1 MQKHVRRGRE
11 FWSRLVDE
19 FEGADVVER
28 HKAFADRHGVR
39 CCSFQRWLYRLRH
52 EGLSAGHKARRAD
65 KRARTASALPWPLV
79 EVQSGRVTDGRF
91 EIESPGGW
99 RVRVP
104 PSFEAEGLRR
114 LLAIFDEERAH

>member
-1 MQKHVRRGRE
+1 MEKHIRRGRD
-11 FWSRLVDE
+11 FWAKVVAE
-19 FEGADVVER
+19 FEGGGAVER

-39 CCSFQRWLYRLRH
+39 CDSFQRWLYRVRR
-52 EGLSAGHKARRAD
+52 EQRSPPRNAARVD
-65 KRARTASALPWPLV
+65 KRARTARALPWPLV

-114 LLAIFDEERAH
+114 LLEIFDKERAH

>member
-1 MQKHVRRGRE
+1 MQKHIRRGRE
-11 FWSRLVDE
+11 FWVRLVDE
-19 FEGADVVER
+19 FEGAGAIER

-39 CCSFQRWLYRLRH
+39 CYSFQQWLYRLRR
-52 EGLSAGHKARRAD
+52 ERLSAGHNAPRVDRRT
-65 KRARTASALPWPLV
+65 RTARALPWPLV

-99 RVRVP
+99 RIRVP
-104 PSFEAEGLRR
+104 TSFEAEGLRR

>member
-1 MQKHVRRGRE
+1 MEKHIRRGRD
-11 FWSRLVDE
+11 FWAKVVAE
-19 FEGADVVER
+19 FEGGGAVER

-39 CCSFQRWLYRLRH
+39 CDSFQRWLYRLRH
-52 EGLSAGHKARRAD
+52 EGLSAGHKPRRVD
-65 KRARTASALPWPLV
+65 KRARTARALPWPLV
-79 EVQSGRVTDGRF
+79 EVQSGRVTDGGF

-114 LLAIFDEERAH
+114 LLAIFDEGRAH

>member
-1 MQKHVRRGRE
+1 MEKHIRRGRD
-11 FWSRLVDE
+11 FWAKVVAE
-19 FEGADVVER
+19 FEGGGAVER

-39 CCSFQRWLYRLRH
+39 CDSFQRWLYRFRR
-52 EGLSAGHKARRAD
+52 ERRSSPRNTAGVD
-65 KRARTASALPWPLV
+65 KRARAMPWPLI

-99 RVRVP
+99 CVRVP

-114 LLAIFDEERAH
+114 LLAILDEERAH